1 MGQIGRRKPKARP
14 RDEHGAHDDDRWLG
28 GEDAEPDR
36 LWRVAIRERGGQT
49 ATVEYPLRL
58 QPARVATPTLSG
70 IMGQVA
76 L

>member
-14 RDEHGAHDDDRWLG
+14 RDEHGTHDDDRWLG
-28 GEDAEPDR
+28 GEDAGPDR
-36 LWRVAIRERGGQT
+36 LWHVAIHERGGQT

-58 QPARVATPTLSG
+58 QPAGGDPTLSG
-70 IMGQVA
+70 ITGQVA